1 MVGSFIAT
9 LVKRT
14 IQTKN
19 DHQGLFEEDFYY
31 GTGEQDSDQEND
43 DENMELEE
51 EIQREDRYTRRE
63 IEALDALVVAT
74 DVPVVVTAATESTV
88 LNLNSQVWQHHMN
101 VGINEEIGEHHI
113 VLTPPTTLFTPTT
126 TDDSNESPNADA
138 IPVQQAAPV
147 ATPQIRK
154 RMED

>member
-1 MVGSFIAT
+1 M
-9 LVKRT
+9 
-14 IQTKN
+14 
-19 DHQGLFEEDFYY
+19 
-31 GTGEQDSDQEND
+31 
-43 DENMELEE
+43 
-51 EIQREDRYTRRE
+51 
-63 IEALDALVVAT
+63 AT
-74 DVPVVVTAATESTV
+74 DVPVVVTAAPESTV

-101 VGINEEIGEHHI
+101 EGINEEIGEHHI

-154 RMED
+154 RIRRTKVYSTRYKLNERVQIHPLIAQELHQTLI